1 MKELQDILP
10 LYEVEH
16 DMILSKMGDITL
28 AYKLQLPEIFTLST
42 ADYETIHQS
51 WVRAIKLLPAGTIL
65 HKQDWFTE
73 EKYVGDFENTP
84 DFLSHSSE
92 RFFHE
97 RGFLS
102 HECYLMLTLPPSGRG
117 SVNSYTSSLLR
128 KHFVPVETIDP
139 AFAKS
144 FAGICS
150 QFVKVLVDSRLI
162 GCERLEG
169 DLLYALVNRYLV
181 MGSDGVQRDLDFSD
195 GIRVGEKNCEL
206 FTLAALKDF
215 PAYCGPR
222 IGYDKYSTDAAQF
235 PVGFTTALGQLLN
248 CNHIYN
254 QYLIIEDAGKLAKE
268 QEKKRLRF
276 QSLSLYARENQL
288 SKDATDQFLQEMA
301 GGGQVPVR
309 AHFNVLA
316 WMDGRTKVQE
326 VRNLCSS
333 AFASI
338 DAVPRIETVGAPQIF
353 WAGIPGNAADLPIN
367 ETVLL
372 FAQQAACF
380 IHQET
385 QYESS
390 LSPFGIRLGDR
401 LTGRPLH
408 IDLSDEPMRTGVVSN
423 RNKFILGPSGSGKSF
438 FTNHLLRSYYV
449 QGAHIVLVDVGHS
462 YQGLCSLLKG
472 RYLSYNDEAKIHFN
486 PFSLNGD
493 SIVDIEKKESIKTL
507 LVTLWKKD
515 DESFTRSEY
524 VALSNALQLYY
535 EKKLGQRNFNSFYDF
550 LRDEFSVLLKADKV
564 TEKAFDLSNF
574 LYVLAP
580 FYKGGEYD
588 YLLNAD
594 ENMDLVHDRFIVFEL
609 DNIKDHPILFPI
621 VTIIIMELV
630 LAKIRNLKGVRK
642 VIVIEE
648 AWKAIAKAGMAEYL
662 QYLYKTM
669 RKHFGEPVVVTQ
681 EIDDIISSPI
691 VKDTIIHNSDCKI
704 LLDQSKYIHRF
715 EEVQQLLGLT
725 EKEKSQVL
733 SLNKANEPGRK
744 YKELFI
750 SLGNRISKV
759 YRMEVSPEEYLC
771 YTTEEREKLAVM
783 QMANR
788 AGGLEAAIKKLVNEK
803 KEDGGIGF
811 CAGVGGPVLCVA
823 VVAICRPVA
832 GHGH

>member
-1 MKELQDILP
+1 MKNLSEILP
-10 LYEVEH
+10 LYAVEH

-42 ADYETIHQS
+42 ADYETLHQS
-51 WVRAIKLLPAGTIL
+51 WVRAIKLLPPGTVL

-73 EKYVGDFENTP
+73 DRYTGDFENTEN
-84 DFLSHSSE
+84 FLAHSSE

-97 RGFLS
+97 RAFLS
-102 HECYLMLTLPPSGRG
+102 HESYLMLTLSPSGRG
-117 SVNSYTSSLLR
+117 NVNSYFSSLLR

-150 QFVKVLVDSRLI
+150 QSVKILIDSGLI
-162 GCERLEG
+162 GCERLSG
-169 DLLYALVNRYLV
+169 DSLYELVNRYLV
-181 MGSDGVQRDLDFSD
+181 LGTDSVQRDLDFSETV
-195 GIRVGEKNCEL
+195 RVGEKTCEL
-206 FTLAALKDF
+206 FTLAELNDF
-215 PAYCGPR
+215 PSYCGAR
-222 IGYDKYSTDAAQF
+222 IGYDKYSTEAGQF
-235 PVGFTTALGQLLN
+235 PIGFTTAIGQLLN

-254 QYLIIEDAGKLAKE
+254 QYLFIADAGEVRKE

-288 SKDATDQFLQEMA
+288 AKEATDQFLQEMA
-301 GGGQVPVR
+301 LGGQQPVR

-316 WMDGRTKVQE
+316 WVSDDAKVPE
-326 VRNLCSS
+326 VRNLCSA
-333 AFASI
+333 AFASM
-338 DAVPRIETVGAPQIF
+338 DTVPRIETVGAPQIF

-372 FAQQAACF
+372 FATQAACF

-385 QYESS
+385 QYENS
-390 LSPFGIRLGDR
+390 LSAFGIRLGDR
-401 LTGRPLH
+401 LTGRPLQV
-408 IDLSDEPMRTGVVSN
+408 DLSDEPMQRGIISN

-438 FTNHLLRSYYV
+438 FTNHLLRSYYA
-449 QGAHIVLVDVGHS
+449 QGAHIVLIDVGHS
-462 YQGLCSLLKG
+462 YQGLCSLLNG
-472 RYLSYNDEAKIHFN
+472 RYLTYSEEAKFHFN
-486 PFSLNGD
+486 PFSLNGA
-493 SIVDIEKKESIKTL
+493 SVVDIEKKESIKTL
-507 LVTLWKKD
+507 LVALWKKD
-515 DESFTRSEY
+515 EEGFTRSEY

-535 EKKLGQRNFNSFYDF
+535 EQEVAQRNFNSFYAF
-550 LRDEFSVLLKADKV
+550 LRDEFSMVLKVDKV
-564 TEKAFDLSNF
+564 KEKDFDLSNF
-574 LYVLAP
+574 LYVLRP

-588 YLLNAD
+588 YLLNAE
-594 ENMDLVHDRFIVFEL
+594 ENMDLVYDRFIVFEL

-630 LAKIRNLKGVRK
+630 LSKIRKLKGVRK

-648 AWKAIAKAGMAEYL
+648 AWKAIAKEGMAEYV

-715 EEVQQLLGLT
+715 EDVQQLLGLT
-725 EKEKSQVL
+725 EKEKLQVL
-733 SLNKANEPGRK
+733 SLNKANEPSRK
-744 YKELFI
+744 YKEVFI
-750 SLGNRISKV
+750 SLSSRVSKV
-759 YRMEVSPEEYLC
+759 YRMEVSQEEYLT

-783 QMANR
+783 QMAKGS
-788 AGGLEAAIKKLVNEK
+788 GGMEAAIKKMVNEK
-803 KEDGGIGF
+803 I
-811 CAGVGGPVLCVA
+811 
-823 VVAICRPVA
+823 
-832 GHGH
+832 